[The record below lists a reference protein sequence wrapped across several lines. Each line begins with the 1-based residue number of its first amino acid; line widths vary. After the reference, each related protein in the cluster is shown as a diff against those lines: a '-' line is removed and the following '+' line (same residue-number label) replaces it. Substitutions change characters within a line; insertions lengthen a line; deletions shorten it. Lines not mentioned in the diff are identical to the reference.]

1 MKDFKEVEGKYKG
14 KENPGFERR
23 QNNKDFPV
31 KDSRE
36 EMIDC
41 KQHIEMPGGRVHFM
55 SVEDK
60 EYPAHPECMKPEKL
74 ERPEEDEEVEIK
86 VEDIPSEDGE

>member
-1 MKDFKEVEGKYKG
+1 
-14 KENPGFERR
+14 
-23 QNNKDFPV
+23 
-31 KDSRE
+31 
-36 EMIDC
+36 
-41 KQHIEMPGGRVHFM
+41 MPGGRVHFM

-60 EYPAHPECMKPEKL
+60 EYPAHPECMKPEQL